1 MFNPILILVGLTVLV
16 SAYAWSNHE
25 LMESW
30 ILRPYRMAR
39 DNSQWYRFLTSG
51 FLHADWGHLLF
62 NMIAFY
68 SFGQLVLSV
77 LASGTGAPGLDGFG
91 AVGGIWRFLLLYLG
105 GIVVS
110 DIPTYFRHRDDR
122 DYGSLGASGGVA
134 SVLFAGVVYSPL
146 NKIYMMFI
154 PVGIP
159 GFIFGFLYLAYSYY
173 QGRRR
178 GDNINHDAHFYGA
191 IYGVVFTLLFT
202 PAAGNEFVRQIGL
215 FLKSII

>member
-1 MFNPILILVGLTVLV
+1 VFNPILILVGLTVAI
-16 SAYAWSNHE
+16 SAYAWSNDD

-39 DNSQWYRFLTSG
+39 DQSQFYRFLTSG
-51 FLHADWGHLLF
+51 FLHSDWGHLLF

-68 SFGQLVLSV
+68 SFGGLVLDV
-77 LASGTGAPGLDGFG
+77 LANGTNAQGIDGFG
-91 AVGGIWRFLLLYLG
+91 GTGGIWRFLVLYLG
-105 GIVVS
+105 GIIVS

-122 DYGSLGASGGVA
+122 NYGSLGASGGVA
-134 SVLFAGVVYSPL
+134 SVLFAGVIFAPL

-159 GFIFGFLYLAYSYY
+159 GFIFGFLYLLYSYY

-191 IYGVVFTLLFT
+191 LYGVVLTLVFV
-202 PAAGNEFVRQIGL
+202 PVAGIEFVRQISS
-215 FLKSII
+215 FLQPFN

>member
-1 MFNPILILVGLTVLV
+1 MLILIGLTVAI
-16 SAYAWSNHE
+16 SAYAWSNDQ

-30 ILRPYRMAR
+30 ILRPYYMAR
-39 DNSQWYRFLTSG
+39 DRSQLYRFLTSG

-68 SFGQLVLSV
+68 SFGGLVLDV
-77 LASGTGAPGLDGFG
+77 LCNGTGAPGLDGFD
-91 AVGGIWRFLLLYLG
+91 ATGGIWRFLLLYLG
-105 GIVVS
+105 GIIVS

-122 DYGSLGASGGVA
+122 NYGSLGASGGVA
-134 SVLFAGVVYSPL
+134 SVLFAGVIFAPL
-146 NKIYMMFI
+146 NKIYLMFI

-159 GFIFGFLYLAYSYY
+159 GFIFGFLYLLYSYY

-191 IYGVVFTLLFT
+191 LYGVVVTLVFM
-202 PAAGNEFVRQIGL
+202 PAAALEFVRQISS
-215 FLKSII
+215 FLQSFV

>member
-16 SAYAWSNHE
+16 SAYAWSNPDLLE
-25 LMESW
+25 AG

-39 DNSQWYRFLTSG
+39 DNGQWYRFISSG

-68 SFGQLVLSV
+68 SFGGLVLGV
-77 LASGTGAPGLDGFG
+77 LANGTNTPGIEGFG
-91 AVGGIWRFLLLYLG
+91 ALGGLWRFLLLYLG

-134 SVLFAGVVYSPL
+134 SVLFAGVIFSPL

-191 IYGVVFTLLFT
+191 LYGVVLVLVLI
-202 PAAGNEFVRQIGL
+202 PASGLEFVRQIQY

>member
-1 MFNPILILVGLTVLV
+1 MFNPILILVGLTVAV
-16 SAYAWSNHE
+16 SAYAWSNDE

-39 DNSQWYRFLTSG
+39 HPGQLYRFLTSG

-68 SFGQLVLSV
+68 SFGVLVLDV
-77 LASGTGAPGLDGFG
+77 LVNGTGGLDGFG
-91 AVGGIWRFLLLYLG
+91 ATGGILCFLLLYLG
-105 GIVVS
+105 GIIVS

-134 SVLFAGVVYSPL
+134 SVLFAGVIFAPL
-146 NKIYMMFI
+146 NKIYLMFI

-159 GFIFGFLYLAYSYY
+159 GFIFGFLYLLYSYY

-191 IYGVVFTLLFT
+191 LYGVVLTLVLM
-202 PAAGNEFVRQIGL
+202 PASGLAFVTQISS
-215 FLKSII
+215 FLQSFI

>member
-16 SAYAWSNHE
+16 SAYAWSNPA
-25 LMESW
+25 LMAAG

-39 DNSQWYRFLTSG
+39 DNSQWYRFLSSG

-68 SFGQLVLSV
+68 SFGGLVLSV
-77 LASGTGAPGLDGFG
+77 LVNGTGLLDGFG
-91 AVGGIWRFLLLYLG
+91 ALGGIWRFLLLYLG

-134 SVLFAGVVYSPL
+134 SVLFAGVIYSPL

-191 IYGVVFTLLFT
+191 VYGVALTLLFM
-202 PAAGNEFVRQIGL
+202 PAAGVEFVRQISQFIGL
-215 FLKSII
+215 KM